1 MLKFSRRQLVIAAA
15 AMSVSA
21 CSSNGGSRRR
31 RRRTA
36 APSPVQQQTNYGPI
50 PDEPFPIPAV
60 NFNTIKPGF
69 GRRVVNYS
77 TAEPAGTIIVDTDT
91 FHLYLTMEGG
101 RALRYD
107 VGLGRQ
113 GFSWSGNA
121 NIESKQEWPKW
132 FPPKE
137 MMARQPELR
146 KYSEKNGGHPP
157 GLDNPL
163 GSRALYLFENGKDTL
178 YRLHGTAQESSIGNA
193 VSSGCVRLMN
203 HDIID
208 LYNRVPV
215 GTKVVV
221 INSRRTS

>member
-1 MLKFSRRQLVIAAA
+1 MVQFTRRHILTASGAMLLG
-15 AMSVSA
+15 A
-21 CSSNGGSRRR
+21 CSSSS
-31 RRRTA
+31 TQKQSL
-36 APSPVQQQTNYGPI
+36 SPALQQSNYGPI
-50 PDEPFPIPAV
+50 VDEPFPIPAV
-60 NFNTIKPGF
+60 NFSTVKPGF
-69 GRRVVNYS
+69 GRRVVRYS
-77 TAEPAGTIIVDTDT
+77 SQEPVGTIIVDTDT
-91 FHLYLTMEGG
+91 YHLYLTMARGQ
-101 RALRYD
+101 ALRYD

-121 NIESKQEWPKW
+121 IIESKQEWPKW

-137 MMARQPELR
+137 MIARQPELR
-146 KYSEKNGGHPP
+146 KYSEKNGGQPP
-157 GLDNPL
+157 GLSNAL

-193 VSSGCVRLMN
+193 VSSGCVRLLN

-221 INSRRTS
+221 KNSRRTA